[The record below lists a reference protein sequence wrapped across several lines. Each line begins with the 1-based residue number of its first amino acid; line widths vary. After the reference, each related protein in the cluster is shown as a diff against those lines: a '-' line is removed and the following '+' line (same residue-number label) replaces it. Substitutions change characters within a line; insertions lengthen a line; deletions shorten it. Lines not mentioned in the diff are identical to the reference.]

1 MELGRIDISYEVAI
15 LSQYLANPRRGHLH
29 QALHVFKYLNI
40 HQEIFLHFD
49 PTYLDVES
57 PLNSENNPKCKT
69 KVMKEFN
76 PDAEEAILSNAPE
89 PRGKVVQINCF
100 IDADHA
106 GNFITRKSQT
116 GILIYLNMAPIL

>member
-1 MELGRIDISYEVAI
+1 MGRIDISYEVAI

-29 QALHVFKYLNI
+29 QALRVFKYLNI
-40 HQEIFLHFD
+40 HQESFLYFD

-69 KVMKEFN
+69 KAMKDFN

-89 PRGKVVQINCF
+89 PRRKAVQINCF

-106 GNFITRKSQT
+106 GNFITRRSQT
-116 GILIYLNMAPIL
+116 GILIYLNMAPIF